1 MNRLSY
7 LVVLFAF
14 VLSSHIAAQTFT
26 RTAEIKDPA
35 GLERGFG
42 AIVAGVD
49 FDGDGLPEIYACN
62 TNMINGDYELIPR
75 LYKFEWNPN
84 TATWDSV
91 WGAQAPLT
99 EQNTWPS
106 LAWGDVDKDGR
117 PELFWAPINYSPYPE
132 VPRIL
137 VYEYPGDGSDNMGVD
152 DGFGGW
158 EPNAKTTIV
167 PGSGTGTNI
176 RPVKM
181 VISDVDGDGTDEIIF
196 ADRAAGNGPFPTTS
210 DFHLGV
216 MSVDDVPD
224 NGGGL
229 ETWTLEFSGVGDINL
244 SGTGNYWDVIVVGS
258 YIGSFTGTGKVALV
272 KAEGP
277 NSYISL
283 PVQSGVA
290 GENLSFKGMVT
301 TPGSEPDQL
310 NVYAGSWFSSKVYYL
325 YKPDD
330 ADTLQSYEV
339 ADFAPYAV
347 RLNGSGSGDLD
358 GDGLPDMVFGSRY
371 EGANTAKV
379 PIFRLEYQGGD
390 LTSPSSYEMSI
401 IDSAYWDKN
410 GDMDVVVVANIDGD
424 PEDEVLYTQGYS
436 RGNPNDDPMPIIV
449 LDLQFTPVSVEKEND
464 IVPAQFYLDQNFPNP
479 FNPTTEIKFGIT
491 EAANV
496 DLRIYDALGKEV
508 AVLISNEFMNAG
520 SYNVKFD
527 ASKLASGNYV
537 YRMTAGSNTVSKK
550 MQLLK

>member
-1 MNRLSY
+1 MNRLAY

-14 VLSSHIAAQTFT
+14 VLTAQLAAQTFT
-26 RTAEIKDPA
+26 RTAEIKDPS
-35 GLERGFG
+35 GLELGFG

-49 FDGDGLPEIYACN
+49 FDQDGLPEIYAVN
-62 TNMINGDYELIPR
+62 TNFVDRDYELIPR
-75 LYKFEWNPN
+75 IYKFEWNPN
-84 TATWDSV
+84 TAAWDSV

-99 EQNTWPS
+99 LQNTWPA

-117 PELFWAPINYSPYPE
+117 PELFWSPINYSPYPE
-132 VPRIL
+132 VARIL

-158 EPNAKTTIV
+158 EPNAATPIL
-167 PGSGTGTNI
+167 SGDGINI
-176 RPVKM
+176 RPVKI
-181 VISDVDGDGTDEIIF
+181 VIADVDQDGTDEIIF
-196 ADRAAGNGPFPTTS
+196 ADRAGNAA

-216 MSVDDVPD
+216 MSVDDIPD

-229 ETWTLEFSGVGDINL
+229 ETWTLEFSGIGDINL
-244 SGTGNYWDVIVVGS
+244 SATGNYWDVIVVPP

-277 NSYISL
+277 NNYVSL

-301 TPGSEPDQL
+301 VTGSEPDQVL
-310 NVYAGSWFSSKVYYL
+310 VYAGSWFSSKVYNL
-325 YKPDD
+325 YKPDN
-330 ADTLQSYEV
+330 ADTLISYEV

-347 RLNGSGSGDLD
+347 RLNGSGAGDLD

-371 EGANTAKV
+371 DAANTAKV

-390 LTSPSSYEMSI
+390 ETLASNYEMSI

-424 PEDEVLYTQGYS
+424 PEDEVIYTQGYS
-436 RGNPNDDPMPIIV
+436 RGNTYDDPMPIIV
-449 LDLQFTPVSVEKEND
+449 LDLQFTPVSVEKENEV
-464 IVPAQFYLDQNFPNP
+464 VPAQFYLDQNFPNP
-479 FNPTTEIKFGIT
+479 FNPSTEIKFGLN
-491 EAANV
+491 EATNV
-496 DLRIYDALGKEV
+496 DLRIYDALGREV
-508 AVLISNEFMNAG
+508 AVLINNEFMNAG

-537 YRMTAGSNTVSKK
+537 YRMTAGANTVSRK